1 MEIKLLHHTPLEIA
15 DIAICKCYGN
25 NPHTDKE
32 KAQARINRVANVS
45 KHASTIEHLYYNFDI
60 DGISRAVL
68 QQLCRHRVASYTVK
82 STRYTLQEL
91 KKEEAFCSYRTLVD
105 DQFEI
110 YGTDTQKE
118 RASKYLVLSG
128 VDSTDIKSISGLE
141 LLRQELISGTP
152 NDIAKYCMPESYRT
166 SLTMSI
172 NARAL
177 FNFLEL
183 RSSKHALKEIQ
194 DLARAMY
201 EVLPEDHKF
210 LFDGIFN
217 EN

>member
-1 MEIKLLHHTPLEIA
+1 MEIF
-15 DIAICKCYGN
+15 
-25 NPHTDKE
+25 
-32 KAQARINRVANVS
+32 R
-45 KHASTIEHLYYNFDI
+45 
-60 DGISRAVL
+60 
-68 QQLCRHRVASYTVK
+68 
-82 STRYTLQEL
+82 EL
-91 KKEEAFCSYRTLVD
+91 KGK
-105 DQFEI
+105 
-110 YGTDTQKE
+110 YGTISKDSVE
-118 RASKYLVLSG
+118 RASNYIVLTG
-128 VDSTDIKSISGLE
+128 VDSVDYVSIICLE
-141 LLRQELISGTP
+141 LLRENIDNKVP

-177 FNFLEL
+177 QNFLEL

-210 LFDGIFN
+210 LFDGIFD